1 MITFQHSD
9 ANHKFW
15 MVESRENFPFGGD
28 QRLEMGDTWV
38 TLKLFIYLFIIDLQD
53 SICFRC
59 TAQLTNHRK
68 LLYDIGYI
76 PSAVHYIPVTYFIV
90 IRF

>member
-1 MITFQHSD
+1 MRDGRYLGHFKIF
-9 ANHKFW
+9 
-15 MVESRENFPFGGD
+15 
-28 QRLEMGDTWV
+28 
-38 TLKLFIYLFIIDLQD
+38 YLFIIDLKD
-53 SICFRC
+53 SICFRH

-68 LLYDIGYI
+68 LLYNIGYI